1 MGLRLKRRP
10 QESPPPPPP
19 SPDKPAA
26 AAVRQ
31 LSAANS
37 PPAQPPGAAP
47 SLLHEPAA
55 ARLRAAAAADAAAP
69 RADFLWAPPSWL
81 HRPLA
86 SLLDDPRDLPI
97 LFLLLNVLLTT
108 VPAAIALFALFPP
121 ATRPLPH
128 WLGAAYL
135 LASFAAYLARFMLS
149 LHYSQHRRLFRK
161 GLWPLNLVGPVL
173 MAPLFGVPSGMY
185 HLHHCV
191 MHHVGNNRAGA
202 DGSSTERYRRDS
214 LAAFLRYW
222 LRYALAA
229 WLEVPLRCLRYRR
242 WGLLAAS
249 VAAETAYFAAAAA
262 AWRANPRAT
271 LWVLVLPYCVSSL
284 ALMFGNWCQHIFI
297 DPAAP
302 RDSYR
307 LTFNCAGVGDNA
319 MTYND
324 GYHIVHHLNSTL
336 HWSELP
342 ARLVAT
348 LEAHA
353 EHDALC
359 FIGTS
364 FFQVGAAAMAG
375 QYRYLLRHLSRYSA
389 RLAAM
394 DDAQLIALLKSR
406 LAPIKA

>member
-1 MGLRLKRRP
+1 MRLRSRGRP

-19 SPDKPAA
+19 SPEKGAVRRADVTSQGQPAA
-26 AAVRQ
+26 VKRS
-31 LSAANS
+31 L
-37 PPAQPPGAAP
+37 AP

-69 RADFLWAPPSWL
+69 RADFLWAPPCWL
-81 HRPLA
+81 HKPLA
-86 SLLDDPRDLPI
+86 SLLEDPRDLPI

-108 VPAAIALFALFPP
+108 TPAAAALFLLFPP
-121 ATRPLPH
+121 AARPLPH
-128 WLGAAYL
+128 WLGAVYL
-135 LASFAAYLARFMLS
+135 LASYAAYLARFMLS

-161 GLWPLNLVGPVL
+161 GLWPLNLVAPVL
-173 MAPLFGVPSGMY
+173 LAPLFGVPSGMY

-191 MHHVGNNRAGA
+191 MHHVGNNRAEA

-214 LAAFLRYW
+214 PAAFLRYW
-222 LRYALAA
+222 LRFALAA
-229 WLEVPLRCLRYRR
+229 WLEVPLRCARYRR

-249 VAAETAYFAAAAA
+249 MAAEAAYFAMGAA
-262 AWRANPRAT
+262 AWRANPRAA
-271 LWVLVLPYCVSSL
+271 LWVLVLPYWLSSL

-307 LTFNCAGVGDNA
+307 LTYNCAGVGDNA

-342 ARLVAT
+342 GRLADS

-364 FFQVGAAAMAG
+364 FFQVGAAVMAG
-375 QYRYLLRHLSRYSA
+375 KYSYLLRHLSRYSA

-394 DDAQLIALLKSR
+394 DDAQLITLLKSR